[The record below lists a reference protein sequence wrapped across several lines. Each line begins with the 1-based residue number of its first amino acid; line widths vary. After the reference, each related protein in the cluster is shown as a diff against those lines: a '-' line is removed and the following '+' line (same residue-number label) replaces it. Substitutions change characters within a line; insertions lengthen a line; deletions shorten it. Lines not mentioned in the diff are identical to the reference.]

1 LVIRQKAIVMQK
13 HLLEHLFTL
22 ILFLTCGPVMFGQ
35 LVINELDSD
44 TPGVDDREF
53 IELRSS
59 DPNFPLDGYLVVFF
73 NGSASGG
80 NRSYLTIELDGYKTD
95 VNGLFLI
102 GSHGVSPVPQYLLP
116 ENTIQNGADGVGI
129 YQANPEDFPEGTLA
143 TDQNLIDALVYD
155 TNDADVPDLMQLL
168 NVPEQI
174 NEAMNGQKDTESI
187 QLDNDGNY
195 FVGPPTPRQLNDG
208 SGIVL
213 NGITLTVPDAFQDE
227 GASFMISLHTE
238 EPVDEEQ
245 IFEFSLENGTF
256 DQTDFTGNTF
266 VSIPAGMNAGST
278 TIQLVDDELDEGDE
292 EMVIRLLDFPETF
305 LALNDNLVVRVV
317 DNDFVMAPWG
327 SPIHPTFGLVQG
339 TEPSD
344 YYQSLTGKAGA
355 DLRLAIRELIANSPV
370 VRAQTYSDIIDI
382 LKKADQNPANSN
394 EVWLVYS
401 EKGKP
406 KLDFQTGSDNTGKWN
421 REHTFPRSRGGFF
434 SIEADEEADGPDVF
448 WQTNADSLRHGNSDG
463 HGLRAV
469 DGIENSA
476 RGNQHYGQYNGPG
489 GNLGS
494 FKGDVARSVLYMELR
509 YNGLEV
515 VDGFPEVQG
524 QLGDLTT
531 LLDWH
536 RSDPPDDYEMNRNN
550 VVYGWQKNRNPLID
564 LPELVEY
571 IWGSKAGESWTGAVQ
586 TQETGSSNIRIFPN
600 PATNRIVLDG
610 LNGPAEIRLFSNAVL
625 LQEIFT
631 REKIITMDTLLL
643 PGIYLIQIKTP
654 NSMET
659 RQLLIR

>member
-1 LVIRQKAIVMQK
+1 MQK
-13 HLLEHLFTL
+13 HILERLFTL

-44 TPGVDDREF
+44 TQGVDDQEF
-53 IELRSS
+53 IELRSDS
-59 DPNFPLDGYLVVFF
+59 PRFALDGYVVVFF
-73 NGSASGG
+73 NGSTGGG
-80 NRSYLTIELDGYKTD
+80 NRSYLSIDLDGFETD

-102 GSHGVSPVPQYLLP
+102 GSNGVSPVPQYLLP

-129 YQANPEDFPEGTLA
+129 YQADALDFPEGTLA

-155 TNDADVPDLMQLL
+155 TNDADVTSLMELL
-168 NVPEQI
+168 NVNEQI
-174 NEAMNGQKDTESI
+174 NEGFNGKKDTESI
-187 QLDNDGNY
+187 QRDNDGNY

-208 SGIVL
+208 TGIVL
-213 NGITLTVPDAFQDE
+213 NGIQLSVSDLFPEE
-227 GASFMISLHTE
+227 GATVQISLVTE
-238 EPVDEEQ
+238 ENVAEDQVFP
-245 IFEFSLENGTF
+245 FSLQNGTF
-256 DQTDFTGNTF
+256 DGTDYTGTTNVT
-266 VSIPAGMNAGST
+266 IPANTNSGST
-278 TIQLVDDELDEGDE
+278 VIQIVDDEEDEGDE

-317 DNDFVMAPWG
+317 DNDYVVASLGTPVNP
-327 SPIHPTFGLVQG
+327 SYGLVESTQEV
-339 TEPSD
+339 T

-355 DLRLAIRELIANSPV
+355 DLRQSIREIIADESI
-370 VRAQTYSDIIDI
+370 VRAQTYADIIDI
-382 LKKADQNPANSN
+382 LKQADQNPANSN

-434 SIEADEEADGPDVF
+434 SIKADEEADGPDVF
-448 WQTNADSLRHGNSDG
+448 WNTNADSLRHGNSDG

-476 RGNQHYGQYNGPG
+476 RGNQHYGQYNGPS

-571 IWGSKAGESWTGAVQ
+571 IWGSKAGEPWTGAVQ
-586 TQETGSSNIRIFPN
+586 TQDTGSSNIRIYPN
-600 PATNRIVLDG
+600 PATNRIVIDG
-610 LNGPAEIRLFSNAVL
+610 LNGAAEIRLFSNANL
-625 LQEIFT
+625 LHEIFT
-631 REKIITMDTLLL
+631 REKRIALDTVLL
-643 PGIYLIQIKTP
+643 PGIYLLQIRTTQGV
-654 NSMET
+654 ET
-659 RQLLIR
+659 HKIVVR